1 VDLLTDRLVAFWNG
15 LPVWQRVALLGI
27 PAVLVVGAVAALTL
41 IFSTPPARAP
51 LFRDLEVT
59 DASRIVEELKRQ
71 NVTYTLENE
80 GRDIL
85 VPAADVYDLRLHMAG
100 MGLPQDSVGF
110 ELFDKNKL
118 GITETGM
125 RIDYQ
130 RALQGE
136 LQRTLEALEQVQA
149 AKVILQIAPDTTFL
163 DTNARSTASVALTFK
178 SGERLSENQVEG
190 IRHLVSKAVS
200 RLDPED
206 VAIIDSQ
213 GNPLTGREDGDSE
226 QKLQGLALAELQH
239 RLRQRLERDME
250 NKVRQFLEDPY
261 GAGNVAASVSLEMD
275 FRAINTKRTEYTP
288 VVGDQG
294 IESHVEEHRAKQTG
308 SEETP
313 GGVPG
318 TTSNIPGYLGLSG
331 GEGQATQDSEYNLI
345 VEYLV
350 NQELREE
357 DLPPGVITRR
367 SAAVAINT
375 DAWDAATKQSVDAL
389 VASAIGANL
398 AAGDEIDVQA
408 FEFSEPSTTA
418 TVAAEYTA
426 SRRNE
431 FIGRLAGWL
440 LALLV
445 VGAALVFIRTLVMGA
460 LPRELPIPSPAGA
473 LAAGGGLMT
482 EEEAEEYAL
491 RKLDELS
498 ATAQDKMRSEIARMI
513 DAQPE
518 RVASLLRSWL
528 LEDT

>member
-1 VDLLTDRLVAFWNG
+1 MNLLTDRLVAFWNS
-15 LPVWQRVALLGI
+15 LPVWQRVALLGV
-27 PAVLVVGAVAALTL
+27 PAVLVVGAVASLTL
-41 IFSTPPARAP
+41 ILSSPPAKAP

-59 DASRIVEELKRQ
+59 DASRIVDELKRQ
-71 NVTYTLENE
+71 NVNYTLENE
-80 GRDIL
+80 GRDIM

-110 ELFDKNKL
+110 ELFDKSKL
-118 GITETGM
+118 GVTETGM

-136 LQRTLEALEQVQA
+136 LQRTLEALDQVQA

-163 DTNARSTASVALTFK
+163 DTDARSTASVALTFRP
-178 SGERLSENQVEG
+178 GEHLSENQVEG

-200 RLDPED
+200 RLAPED
-206 VAIIDSQ
+206 VAIIDGQ
-213 GNPLTGREDGDSE
+213 GNPLTGSEAGDSE

-250 NKVRQFLEDPY
+250 NKVRKFLEDPY

-275 FRAINTKRTEYTP
+275 FRAINTKSTEYTP

-294 IESHVEEHRAKQTG
+294 IESHVEEHRSKGT
-308 SEETP
+308 SNEETP

-318 TTSNIPGYLGLSG
+318 TTSNIPGYLGINA
-331 GEGQATQDSEYNLI
+331 GEGQATQNSEYNLI

-375 DAWDAATKQSVDAL
+375 DAWDATTKQSVDTL

-408 FEFSEPSTTA
+408 FEFSEPTT
-418 TVAAEYTA
+418 TSVAAEYTA

-445 VGAALVFIRTLVMGA
+445 VGIALVFVRSLVMGA
-460 LPRELPIPSPAGA
+460 LPREIPVPSPAGA
-473 LAAGGGLMT
+473 LAGGTAMMT

-491 RKLDELS
+491 RKLDDLK

>member
-1 VDLLTDRLVAFWNG
+1 VNQLAERLLAFWNA
-15 LPVWQRVALLGI
+15 LPTWQRVFFLGI
-27 PAVLVVGAVAALTL
+27 PALIIVGAVTSLTL
-41 IFSTPPARAP
+41 ILSSAPVQAP
-51 LFRDLEVT
+51 LFRDLELT
-59 DASRIVEELKRQ
+59 DASRIVDELRQ
-71 NVTYTLENE
+71 RNVNYTLENE

-85 VPAADVYDLRLHMAG
+85 VPVTEVYDLRLTLAG

-149 AKVILQIAPDTTFL
+149 AKVILQIAPETTFL
-163 DTNARSTASVALTFK
+163 DTESRSTASVALTFN
-178 SGERLSENQVEG
+178 SGARLSENQVEG
-190 IRHLVSKAVS
+190 IKHLVSKAVS
-200 RLDPED
+200 RLEPDD
-206 VAIIDSQ
+206 VAIIDNQ
-213 GNPLTGREDGDSE
+213 GNPLTGEESAE
-226 QKLQGLALAELQH
+226 SAQKLQGLELADLQH
-239 RLRQRLERDME
+239 RLRQRLERNME
-250 NKVRQFLEDPY
+250 SKVRQFLEDPY
-261 GAGNVAASVSLEMD
+261 GAGNVAASVALEMD
-275 FRAINTKRTEYTP
+275 FRAIRTQTKEYTP

-294 IESHVEEHRAKQTG
+294 IESRVEEHRSKQTTG
-308 SEETP
+308 EETP

-331 GEGQATQDSEYNLI
+331 GEAQSTESSEYDLI
-345 VEYLV
+345 VDYLV
-350 NQELREE
+350 NEELREE

-375 DAWDAATKQSVDAL
+375 DVWDAETKQSVDTL

-408 FEFSEPSTTA
+408 FEFNETGATAATTEY
-418 TVAAEYTA
+418 VALQ
-426 SRRNE
+426 RNE
-431 FIGRLAGWL
+431 NISRIAGWL

-445 VGAALVFIRTLVMGA
+445 VGITLVFLRSLVVNI
-460 LPRELPIPSPAGA
+460 LPREMPLPSAAGA
-473 LAAGGGLMT
+473 LAGTGLMT

-491 RKLDELS
+491 RKLDELK

-513 DAQPE
+513 DSQPD